1 MSIAVRGP
9 LFLLVK
15 LLLPSRNANTAVS
28 RTDFSSVERQ
38 LHAPV
43 SRAAFERVIGIDRI
57 GIAMSSR

>member
-1 MSIAVRGP
+1 MPTP
-9 LFLLVK
+9 LYF
-15 LLLPSRNANTAVS
+15 S

-57 GIAMSSR
+57 RIAIA